1 MLRNLRQNYQKSE
14 LAENDISP
22 DPFNQ
27 FFDWLKLAV
36 QEGESEP
43 NAMVLSTVDQRG
55 FPDARIVLLK
65 ELTSEGLVFFTNY
78 NSRKGRQLN
87 VNPNV
92 AVTFFWTRSERQV
105 RVKGKASK
113 IPDEISLEYFQSRP
127 LESKLGAWA
136 SPQSRIIDSRKSLEE
151 NYALYEQYFENQEI
165 EKPPHWGGYVIKP
178 AAFEFWQGRPGRLH
192 DRFEYNL
199 SGNDWIIHRLA
210 P

>member
-1 MLRNLRQNYQKSE
+1 MLRDLRQDYRKSE
-14 LAENDISP
+14 LAENHIND
-22 DPFNQ
+22 DPFKQ
-27 FFDWLKLAV
+27 FFEWLKSAV
-36 QEGESEP
+36 QEGETEP

-55 FPDARIVLLK
+55 YPDARIVLLK
-65 ELTSEGLVFFTNY
+65 ELTADGLVFFTNY
-78 NSRKGRQLN
+78 NSRKGRQIN

-92 AVTFFWTRSERQV
+92 SATFFWTNSERQV
-105 RVKGKASK
+105 RIKGKASK
-113 IPDEISLEYFQSRP
+113 ISQDVSEEYFKSRP

-136 SPQSRIIDSRKSLEE
+136 SPQSRIIEDRKTLED

-178 AAFEFWQGRPGRLH
+178 ITFEFWQGRPGRLH